1 MHIIFLIGYRGT
13 GKTTVARLL
22 ADKLSWQWSDAD
34 EVLQHRFGR
43 SIRQIF
49 ADEGELGFRDK
60 ESAVLEDLAHTDKQV
75 VATGGGIILR
85 PENREK
91 LKAGKVVW
99 LTAPTEVLWKR
110 LQNDAT
116 TADRRPNLTQGGHA
130 EIEELLK
137 IRLPLYAACADW
149 QVDTSSQTPEA
160 VADAIHHWYAR
171 RIL

>member
-22 ADKLSWQWSDAD
+22 ADKLGWPWSDAD
-34 EVLQHRFGR
+34 EVLQQRFGR

-60 ESAVLEDLAHTDKQV
+60 ESALLEDLARKDKHV

-85 PENREK
+85 PANREK

-99 LTAPTEVLWKR
+99 LTAPTDVLWER
-110 LQNDAT
+110 LQNDVT
-116 TADRRPNLTQGGHA
+116 TTDRRPNLTRGGHA
-130 EIEELLK
+130 EIEELVR

-149 QVDTSSQTPEA
+149 QVDIQP
-160 VADAIHHWYAR
+160 
-171 RIL
+171 